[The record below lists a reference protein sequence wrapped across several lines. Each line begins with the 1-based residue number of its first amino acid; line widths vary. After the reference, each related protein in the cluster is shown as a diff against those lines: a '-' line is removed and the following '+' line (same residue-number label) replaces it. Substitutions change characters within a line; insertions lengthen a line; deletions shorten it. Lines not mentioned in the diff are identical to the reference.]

1 MTREEALARLRR
13 LGRESDT
20 ALDIGEAALTLA
32 ALDRPGV
39 ALDWYRAH
47 LADLVRAVGEAAHD
61 SASAAGR
68 AAALRTVFVD
78 RYGYAGDT
86 LTYDDLQNANLIRVI
101 DRRKGLP
108 VALGILYI
116 HAGRAQGW
124 DIAGLAF
131 PGHFMIAL
139 EAGGA
144 RTIVDP
150 FNGGRTPDAAELRK
164 TLKESVGAEAELEP
178 AHYATVGPR
187 EVLMR
192 LENNIKLRLVRQDKF
207 RRAAAVV
214 EAMLALAP
222 DNAPLWREAGILA
235 ARAGNL
241 AGAIV
246 ALEEFLLRGG
256 PDSQRHEA
264 AALLQQLRAKLQ

>member
-1 MTREEALARLRR
+1 VTREAALARLRG
-13 LGRESDT
+13 LGSAPDS
-20 ALDIGEAALTLA
+20 ALDIGEAALLLA
-32 ALDRPGV
+32 ALDRPAV

-47 LADLVRAVGEAAHD
+47 LADLAREVGEAANET
-61 SASAAGR
+61 ASAAGR
-68 AAALRTVFVD
+68 AAALRAVFVD
-78 RYGYAGDT
+78 RYGYGGDT

-131 PGHFMIAL
+131 PGHFMVAL

-150 FNGGRTPDAAELRK
+150 FNGGRTPDAAALRR
-164 TLKESVGAEAELEP
+164 TLKESVGPDAELEP
-178 AHYATVGPR
+178 AHYATVGAH
-187 EVLMR
+187 EVLLR
-192 LENNIKLRLVRQDKF
+192 LENNIKLRLVRQEKY
-207 RRAAAVV
+207 RHAAAVV
-214 EAMLALAP
+214 EGMLALAP
-222 DNAPLWREAGILA
+222 DNAALWREAGLLA

-246 ALEEFLLRGG
+246 ALEEFLLKGRA
-256 PDSQRHEA
+256 DAERHEA
-264 AALLQQLRAKLQ
+264 ATLLQELRAKLQ